1 MKSCKSISF
10 LLRLLLVLPVAA
22 DAADAPPL
30 TFKFSTSNVP
40 GAVQT
45 FTGDIN
51 NAGVTVGQYED
62 KRKVFHGFIL
72 SGKNLITVD
81 DPQGT
86 NTVVNGIQYNGMG
99 VVGAYTNS
107 AGNSVGFLYKNGKF
121 TDIPGPSGATAASAS
136 SINDKGVTVGYY
148 LDSGGVQHGFRLTG
162 KTYKTLDVPGA
173 IGTGADGI
181 NNKGNMVL
189 FWVDSKGNGE
199 SSISYDGGRTYKTI
213 NVPGAVY
220 SAASDL
226 NNECD
231 VAYEWVDSS
240 DAVHG
245 ALLHKG
251 KYYKFDYPK
260 AVFTY
265 AGGINDKNTLVG
277 GYEAKNNGPFSSY
290 KATFK
295 Q

>member
-1 MKSCKSISF
+1 MKSCKSILFS
-10 LLRLLLVLPVAA
+10 LGSLLVLAVAA
-22 DAADAPPL
+22 HAADAPPL
-30 TFKFSTSNVP
+30 TFKFYKANVP
-40 GAVQT
+40 GALQT

-62 KRKVFHGFIL
+62 KNKVFHGFIL
-72 SGKNLITVD
+72 SGKKLTTLN
-81 DPQGT
+81 DPKGT
-86 NTVVNGIQYNGMG
+86 NTLVNGIQYNGTG

-121 TDIPGPSGATAASAS
+121 KDIPGPSGATAASAS
-136 SINDKGVTVGYY
+136 SINDKGVIVGYY
-148 LDSGGVQHGFRLTG
+148 VDSGGVQHGFRLTG
-162 KTYKTLDVPGA
+162 TTYKTLDVPGA

-189 FWVDSKGNGE
+189 FWVDSNGNGE
-199 SSISYDGGRTYKTI
+199 SSISYNGGKTYKTI
-213 NVPGAVY
+213 NVPDAVY

-240 DAVHG
+240 GGVHG
-245 ALLHKG
+245 ALLHEG

-260 AVFTY
+260 AVITY
-265 AGGINDKNTLVG
+265 AGGINDKNSLVG
-277 GYEAKNNGPFSSY
+277 GYEAKSNGPFSSY
-290 KATFK
+290 RATFK
-295 Q
+295 